1 MVRRKHTYNHDYF
14 SKWSC
19 NMAYILGFIS
29 ADGNVYKN
37 SIRIDLQPRDVSV
50 LNFIRLNIS
59 PKARIETKH
68 KGKSKALNLNSSKM
82 VKTLA
87 NYNIVP
93 NKSHSIHI
101 DYTIP
106 KKYRMDFLRGVFDG
120 DGTVYI
126 HKKHRQILSEIYSG
140 SEKFI
145 KDLKKICGNI
155 GKIRTRYKCGY
166 ENPIYVLVFNQTESI
181 KLRDLLYS
189 NGGFC
194 LKRKRS
200 IFYTKIEKNNRFW
213 KDEDKYF
220 LIKNHNKMS
229 KQELSNKFGRSIK
242 SIDIAIRRFALGKKY
257 N

>member
-1 MVRRKHTYNHDYF
+1 MRRKYECNHDYF
-14 SKWSC
+14 SKWSS

-37 SIRIDLQPRDVSV
+37 SVRIDLQPRDISV

-59 PKARIETKH
+59 PKSKIEIKH
-68 KGKSKALNLNSSKM
+68 KGKSRALNLNSSKM
-82 VKTLA
+82 VETLA

-101 DYTIP
+101 DYRIP
-106 KKYRMDFLRGVFDG
+106 NKYRMDFLRGVFDG

-145 KDLKKICGNI
+145 NDLKKICGDI
-155 GKIRTRYKCGY
+155 GKIRIRYKSGY
-166 ENPIYVLVFNQTESI
+166 ENPIYVLVFNQTESV
-181 KLRDLLYS
+181 KLRDLLYR

-194 LKRKRS
+194 LKRKQS
-200 IFYTKIEKNNRFW
+200 VFYTKIEKNSRFW
-213 KDEDKYF
+213 KDEDKTF

-229 KQELSNKFGRSIK
+229 KKQLSNKLGRSIK
-242 SIDIAIRRFALGKKY
+242 SIDIAIRRFVLGKNY